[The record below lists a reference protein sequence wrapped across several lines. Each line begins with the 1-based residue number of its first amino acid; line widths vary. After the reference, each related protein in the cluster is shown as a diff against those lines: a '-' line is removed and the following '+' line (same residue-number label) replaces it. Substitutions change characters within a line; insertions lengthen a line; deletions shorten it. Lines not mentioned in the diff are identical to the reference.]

1 MIIKSIRQCIAKNI
15 LQKEYGLFKL
25 TKYLKGYWGVSI
37 IGAIFKLSE
46 AIFELIVPVI
56 MADIIDTGIAN
67 SDVKYI
73 LTQGGILIALGISGL
88 VLALTCQYLASRS
101 AQGFGTRLRRELYSH
116 INGLSFNELD
126 KFGSSSLVTR
136 LTSDIYQAEKAVAM
150 TIRLASRVPFLIIGS
165 AVMAVIL
172 NWKLSIIFLIIAPV
186 IGITLYFIMKK
197 SVPYY
202 KRNQEKLD
210 SLNSI
215 ARESLGGSRV
225 IRAYAGECDEIERF
239 EKETLALEKNAIKV
253 GKIAN
258 LLNPFTTVILN
269 IGIIAIIYFGAF
281 QVNVGDMSQ
290 GEVIAFVNYINQ
302 IMLAIIVFSQLIA
315 IYTRAGASADRI
327 NEVLDTVS
335 TVKDPE
341 DTNLDKEIIN
351 VSNAEN
357 PSKIGTTAELLAKNS
372 EIAISANNAVNAISA
387 DNIDDI
393 NAEKLPKI
401 DTKYLVEF
409 DDVTFSY
416 GGDPALSGV
425 SFKLKRGELLG
436 IIGGTGSG
444 KSTLINLIPRFY
456 DVGKGEIFYCG
467 KNIKDFS
474 VKDLRSRI
482 GLAPQK
488 ARLFRGTI
496 ADNIRWGKRDA
507 TDQEVKSAAKLA
519 LADEFVER
527 MPSGYDSTVSS
538 NARNLS
544 GGQVQRLTIARALIR
559 KPELLILDDSSSAL
573 DYVTDLKLRRNI
585 RKLKLTAI
593 IVSQRVSS
601 IMDADNILVLSEGR
615 VIGSGKHSELLATCP
630 EYADMYRSQN
640 GGEEVACE

>member
-1 MIIKSIRQCIAKNI
+1 M
-15 LQKEYGLFKL
+15 FKL

-46 AIFELIVPVI
+46 AIFELIVPII

-67 SDVKYI
+67 GDIKYI
-73 LTQGGILIALGISGL
+73 LTQGGILLALGVSGL

-101 AQGFGTRLRRELYSH
+101 AQGFGTRLRRELYAH

-186 IGITLYFIMKK
+186 IGVTLYFIMKK

-225 IRAYAGECDEIERF
+225 IRAYAGEDDEIERF

-315 IYTRAGASADRI
+315 IYTRAGASAERI
-327 NEVLDTVS
+327 NEVLNTVS
-335 TVKDPE
+335 SVSDPE
-341 DTNLDKEIIN
+341 PTNSNDN
-351 VSNAEN
+351 VEGDNFKEN
-357 PSKIGTTAELLAKNS
+357 PLKIGTSTESQVNIPDSTFTADITESML
-372 EIAISANNAVNAISA
+372 SA
-387 DNIDDI
+387 DNVQNLKVANDIDEI
-393 NAEKLPKI
+393 NTNEPLKI
-401 DTKYLVEF
+401 GTNCLVEF
-409 DDVTFSY
+409 KNVTFSY
-416 GGDPALSGV
+416 GGDPALSNV
-425 SFKLKRGELLG
+425 SFKLKQGELLG

-444 KSTLINLIPRFY
+444 KTTLINLIPRFY
-456 DVGKGEIFYCG
+456 DVGEGEIYYYG
-467 KNIKDFS
+467 NNIKDYKT
-474 VKDLRSRI
+474 KDLRSRI

-507 TDQEVKSAAKLA
+507 TDEEVKEASMLA

-585 RKLKLTAI
+585 RRLKLTAI

-601 IMDADNILVLSEGR
+601 IMDADNILVLSEGK
-615 VIGSGKHSELLATCP
+615 VIGSGKHNELLVNCP

-640 GGEEVACE
+640 GGEEVAYE

>member
-1 MIIKSIRQCIAKNI
+1 MLFSY
-15 LQKEYGLFKL
+15 KEKRLFKL

-67 SDVKYI
+67 GDVKYI
-73 LTQGGILIALGISGL
+73 LTQGGILIALGVSGL

-126 KFGSSSLVTR
+126 RFGSSSLVTR

-215 ARESLGGSRV
+215 ARENLGGCRV
-225 IRAYAGECDEIERF
+225 IRAYAGEDDEIERF

-315 IYTRAGASADRI
+315 IYTRAGASAERI
-327 NEVLDTVS
+327 NEVLNTISMVS
-335 TVKDPE
+335 DPE
-341 DTNLDKEIIN
+341 STNHDEEIIN
-351 VSNAEN
+351 DDNAEN
-357 PSKIGTTAELLAKNS
+357 PLKIDTTVDLSANNS
-372 EIAISANNAVNAISA
+372 EIAISANNGVNAIAS

-393 NAEKLPKI
+393 KAEKPPKI
-401 DTKYLVEF
+401 DTKDLVEF
-409 DDVTFSY
+409 DNVTFSY

-444 KSTLINLIPRFY
+444 KTTLINLIPRFY
-456 DVGKGEIFYCG
+456 DVGNGEIFYCG
-467 KNIKDFS
+467 KNIKDYR
-474 VKDLRSRI
+474 VKELRSRI

-496 ADNIRWGKRDA
+496 ADNIRWGKREA
-507 TDQEVKSAAKLA
+507 TDEEVKSAATLA

-601 IMDADNILVLSEGR
+601 IMDADNILVLSEGK
-615 VIGSGKHSELLATCP
+615 VIGSGKHGELLVTCP

>member
-1 MIIKSIRQCIAKNI
+1 M
-15 LQKEYGLFKL
+15 FKL

-37 IGAIFKLSE
+37 IGAVFKLSE

-73 LTQGGILIALGISGL
+73 LTQGGILIALGVSGL

-126 KFGSSSLVTR
+126 RFGSSSLVTR
-136 LTSDIYQAEKAVAM
+136 LTSDIYQTEKAVAM

-186 IGITLYFIMKK
+186 IGVTLYFIMKK

-202 KRNQEKLD
+202 KRNQGKLD

-225 IRAYAGECDEIERF
+225 IRAYAGEDDEIERF
-239 EKETLALEKNAIKV
+239 ENETLALEKNAIKV

-281 QVNVGDMSQ
+281 QVNIGDMSQ

-315 IYTRAGASADRI
+315 IYTRAGASAERI
-327 NEVLDTVS
+327 NEVLNTVS
-335 TVKDPE
+335 SVSDPESASVNDVVKDE
-341 DTNLDKEIIN
+341 DFK
-351 VSNAEN
+351 EN
-357 PSKIGTTAELLAKNS
+357 PLKIGTSARIQSNIPDDTLSVDNS
-372 EIAISANNAVNAISA
+372 ESRLPA
-387 DNIDDI
+387 DNVHNLISVGNI
-393 NAEKLPKI
+393 GETKANKPLKI
-401 DTKYLVEF
+401 DTNCLVEF
-409 DDVTFSY
+409 NNVTFSY
-416 GGDPALSGV
+416 GGDPALSNV
-425 SFKLKRGELLG
+425 SFKLKQGELLG

-444 KSTLINLIPRFY
+444 KTTLINLIPRFY
-456 DVGKGEIFYCG
+456 DVSEGEIYYHG
-467 KNIKDFS
+467 KNIKDYRA
-474 VKDLRSRI
+474 KDLRLRI

-496 ADNIRWGKRDA
+496 ADNIRWGKRDT
-507 TDQEVKSAAKLA
+507 TDEEVKEAARLA

-601 IMDADNILVLSEGR
+601 IMDADNILVLAEGN
-615 VIGSGKHSELLATCP
+615 VIGSGKHNELLATCP

-640 GGEEVACE
+640 GGEEVAYE

>member
-1 MIIKSIRQCIAKNI
+1 M
-15 LQKEYGLFKL
+15 
-25 TKYLKGYWGVSI
+25 SI

-56 MADIIDTGIAN
+56 MADIIDTGIATG
-67 SDVKYI
+67 DVKYI
-73 LTQGGILIALGISGL
+73 LTQGGILIALGVSGL

-126 KFGSSSLVTR
+126 RFGSSSLVTR

-172 NWKLSIIFLIIAPV
+172 NWKLSIIFLIIAPI

-225 IRAYAGECDEIERF
+225 IRAYAGEDDEIERF

-327 NEVLDTVS
+327 NEVLGTVS

-341 DTNLDKEIIN
+341 DINLNEEIIN
-351 VSNAEN
+351 DGNAEN
-357 PSKIGTTAELLAKNS
+357 PLKIGSNAELLANKS
-372 EIAISANNAVNAISA
+372 EIAISANNGVNAISL
-387 DNIDDI
+387 DNIDGTI
-393 NAEKLPKI
+393 AKNASNI
-401 DTKYLVEF
+401 DTNYLVEF

-467 KNIKDFS
+467 KNIKNYS
-474 VKDLRSRI
+474 VKDLRTRI

-507 TDQEVKSAAKLA
+507 TDQEVKSAATLA

-585 RKLKLTAI
+585 RKLNLTAI

-615 VIGSGKHSELLATCP
+615 VIGNGKHGELLTTCP

>member
-1 MIIKSIRQCIAKNI
+1 M
-15 LQKEYGLFKL
+15 FKL

-46 AIFELIVPVI
+46 AIFELIVPII

-67 SDVKYI
+67 GDIKYI
-73 LTQGGILIALGISGL
+73 LTQGGILLALGVSGL

-101 AQGFGTRLRRELYSH
+101 AQGFGTRLRRELYAH

-186 IGITLYFIMKK
+186 IGVTLYFIMKK

-225 IRAYAGECDEIERF
+225 IRAYAGEDDEIESF

-315 IYTRAGASADRI
+315 IYTRAGASAERI
-327 NEVLDTVS
+327 NEVLNTVS
-335 TVKDPE
+335 SVSDPE
-341 DTNLDKEIIN
+341 PTNSNDN
-351 VSNAEN
+351 VEGDNFKEN
-357 PSKIGTTAELLAKNS
+357 PLKIGTSTESQVNISNS
-372 EIAISANNAVNAISA
+372 TFSA
-387 DNIDDI
+387 DNSENKLSADNVQNLKVANDIDEI
-393 NAEKLPKI
+393 NTNKPLKI
-401 DTKYLVEF
+401 DTNCLVEF
-409 DDVTFSY
+409 NNVTFSY
-416 GGDPALSGV
+416 GGDPALSNV
-425 SFKLKRGELLG
+425 SFKLKQGELLG

-444 KSTLINLIPRFY
+444 KTTLINLIPRFY
-456 DVGKGEIFYCG
+456 DVGEGEIYYHG
-467 KNIKDFS
+467 NNIKDYKA
-474 VKDLRSRI
+474 KDLRLRI

-496 ADNIRWGKRDA
+496 ADNIRWGKRDT
-507 TDQEVKSAAKLA
+507 TDEEVKEASRLA

-585 RKLKLTAI
+585 RRLKLTAI

-601 IMDADNILVLSEGR
+601 IMDADNILVLSEGK
-615 VIGSGKHSELLATCP
+615 VIGSGKHNELLVNCP

-640 GGEEVACE
+640 GGEEVTYE

>member
-1 MIIKSIRQCIAKNI
+1 M
-15 LQKEYGLFKL
+15 
-25 TKYLKGYWGVSI
+25 SI

-56 MADIIDTGIAN
+56 MADIIDTGIATG
-67 SDVKYI
+67 DVKYI
-73 LTQGGILIALGISGL
+73 LTQGGILIALGVSGL

-126 KFGSSSLVTR
+126 RFGSSSLVTR

-172 NWKLSIIFLIIAPV
+172 NWKLSIIFLIIAPI

-225 IRAYAGECDEIERF
+225 IRAYAGEDDEIERF

-327 NEVLDTVS
+327 NEVLGTVS

-341 DTNLDKEIIN
+341 DINLNEEIIN
-351 VSNAEN
+351 DGNAEN
-357 PSKIGTTAELLAKNS
+357 SSKIGTTAELLANKS
-372 EIAISANNAVNAISA
+372 EIAISANNGVNAISL
-387 DNIDDI
+387 DNIDGTI
-393 NAEKLPKI
+393 AKNASNI
-401 DTKYLVEF
+401 DTNYLVEF

-467 KNIKDFS
+467 KNIKNYS

-507 TDQEVKSAAKLA
+507 TDQEIKSAATLA

-615 VIGSGKHSELLATCP
+615 VIGNGKHSELLTTCP

>member
-1 MIIKSIRQCIAKNI
+1 M
-15 LQKEYGLFKL
+15 FKL

-56 MADIIDTGIAN
+56 MADIIDTGIATG
-67 SDVKYI
+67 DVKYI
-73 LTQGGILIALGISGL
+73 LTQGGILIALGVSGL

-126 KFGSSSLVTR
+126 RFGSSSLVTR

-172 NWKLSIIFLIIAPV
+172 NWKLSIIFLIIAPI

-225 IRAYAGECDEIERF
+225 IRAYAGEDDEIERF

-327 NEVLDTVS
+327 NEVLGTVS

-341 DTNLDKEIIN
+341 DINLNEEIIN
-351 VSNAEN
+351 DGNAEN
-357 PSKIGTTAELLAKNS
+357 SSKIGTNAELLANKS
-372 EIAISANNAVNAISA
+372 EIGISANNGVNAISL
-387 DNIDDI
+387 DNIDGTI
-393 NAEKLPKI
+393 AENASNI
-401 DTKYLVEF
+401 DTNYLVEF

-467 KNIKDFS
+467 KNIKNYS

-507 TDQEVKSAAKLA
+507 TDQEVKSAATLA

-615 VIGSGKHSELLATCP
+615 VIGNGKHSELLTTCP

>member
-1 MIIKSIRQCIAKNI
+1 M
-15 LQKEYGLFKL
+15 FKL
-25 TKYLKGYWGVSI
+25 TKYLKGYWSVSI

-56 MADIIDTGIAN
+56 MADIIDTGIATG
-67 SDVKYI
+67 DVKYI
-73 LTQGGILIALGISGL
+73 LTQGGILIALGVSGL

-126 KFGSSSLVTR
+126 RFGSSSLVTR

-172 NWKLSIIFLIIAPV
+172 NWKLSIIFLIIAPI

-225 IRAYAGECDEIERF
+225 IRAYAGEDDEIERF

-327 NEVLDTVS
+327 NEVLGTVS

-341 DTNLDKEIIN
+341 DINLNEEIIN
-351 VSNAEN
+351 DGNAEN
-357 PSKIGTTAELLAKNS
+357 SSKIGTNAELLANKS
-372 EIAISANNAVNAISA
+372 EIAISANNGVNTISL
-387 DNIDDI
+387 DNIDGTI
-393 NAEKLPKI
+393 AENASNI
-401 DTKYLVEF
+401 DTNYLVEF

-467 KNIKDFS
+467 KNIKNYS
-474 VKDLRSRI
+474 VKELRSRI

-507 TDQEVKSAAKLA
+507 TDQEVKSAATLA

-527 MPSGYDSTVSS
+527 MPSGYESTVSS

-585 RKLKLTAI
+585 RKLQLTAI

-601 IMDADNILVLSEGR
+601 IMDADNILVLSEGK
-615 VIGSGKHSELLATCP
+615 VIGNGKHSELLTTCP

-640 GGEEVACE
+640 GGEEVM

>member
-1 MIIKSIRQCIAKNI
+1 M
-15 LQKEYGLFKL
+15 FKL

-67 SDVKYI
+67 GDVKYI
-73 LTQGGILIALGISGL
+73 LTQGGILIALGVSGL

-126 KFGSSSLVTR
+126 RFGSSSLVTR

-186 IGITLYFIMKK
+186 IGVTLYFIMKK

-215 ARESLGGSRV
+215 SRENLGGSRV
-225 IRAYAGECDEIERF
+225 IRAYAGEDDEIERF

-315 IYTRAGASADRI
+315 IYTRAGASAERI
-327 NEVLDTVS
+327 NEVLNTVS
-335 TVKDPE
+335 TVSDPE
-341 DTNLDKEIIN
+341 PTNHDEEIIN
-351 VSNAEN
+351 DGNAEN
-357 PSKIGTTAELLAKNS
+357 PLNIGTSAELSAINS
-372 EIAISANNAVNAISA
+372 ENAISANNVENIISP
-387 DNIDDI
+387 DKVIENS
-393 NAEKLPKI
+393 AEKPPKI
-401 DTKYLVEF
+401 DSKDLVEF
-409 DDVTFSY
+409 DNVTFSY

-425 SFKLKRGELLG
+425 SFKLRRSELLG

-444 KSTLINLIPRFY
+444 KTTLINLIPRFY
-456 DVGKGEIFYCG
+456 DVGNGEIFYCG
-467 KNIKDFS
+467 KNIKDYR
-474 VKDLRSRI
+474 VKELRSRI

-507 TDQEVKSAAKLA
+507 TDEEVKGAATLA

-601 IMDADNILVLSEGR
+601 IMDADNILVLSEGK
-615 VIGSGKHSELLATCP
+615 VIGSGKHSELLVTCP

-640 GGEEVACE
+640 GGEEVAYE

>member
-1 MIIKSIRQCIAKNI
+1 M
-15 LQKEYGLFKL
+15 FKL

-73 LTQGGILIALGISGL
+73 LTQGGILIALGVSGL

-126 KFGSSSLVTR
+126 RFGSSSLVTR

-315 IYTRAGASADRI
+315 IYTRAGASAERI

-341 DTNLDKEIIN
+341 PKNLDKEIIN
-351 VSNAEN
+351 VGNAEN
-357 PSKIGTTAELLAKNS
+357 SSNIVTNAELLANNN
-372 EIAISANNAVNAISA
+372 EIGISANNDVNAILS
-387 DNIDDI
+387 DKIDETI
-393 NAEKLPKI
+393 EENASKI
-401 DTKYLVEF
+401 DTNYLVEF

-444 KSTLINLIPRFY
+444 KTTLINLIPRFY
-456 DVGKGEIFYCG
+456 DVGNGEIFYCG

-507 TDQEVKSAAKLA
+507 TDQEVKSAATLA

-585 RKLKLTAI
+585 RKLNLTAI

-615 VIGSGKHSELLATCP
+615 VIGSGKHGELLATCP

>member
-1 MIIKSIRQCIAKNI
+1 M
-15 LQKEYGLFKL
+15 FKL

-56 MADIIDTGIAN
+56 MADIIDTGIATG
-67 SDVKYI
+67 DVKYI
-73 LTQGGILIALGISGL
+73 LTQGGILIALGVSGL

-126 KFGSSSLVTR
+126 RFGSSSLVTR

-172 NWKLSIIFLIIAPV
+172 NWKLSIIFLIIAPI

-225 IRAYAGECDEIERF
+225 IRAYAGEDDEIERF

-327 NEVLDTVS
+327 NEVLGTVS

-341 DTNLDKEIIN
+341 DINLNEEIIN
-351 VSNAEN
+351 DGNAEN
-357 PSKIGTTAELLAKNS
+357 SSKIGTTAELLANKS
-372 EIAISANNAVNAISA
+372 EIAISANNGVNAISL
-387 DNIDDI
+387 DNIDGTI
-393 NAEKLPKI
+393 AKNASNI
-401 DTKYLVEF
+401 DTNYLVEF

-467 KNIKDFS
+467 KNIKNYS
-474 VKDLRSRI
+474 VKELRSRI

-507 TDQEVKSAAKLA
+507 TDQEVKSAATLA

-585 RKLKLTAI
+585 RKLNLTAI

-615 VIGSGKHSELLATCP
+615 VIGNGKHSELLTTCP

-640 GGEEVACE
+640 GGEEVAYE

>member
-1 MIIKSIRQCIAKNI
+1 M
-15 LQKEYGLFKL
+15 FKL
-25 TKYLKGYWGVSI
+25 AKYLKGYWGVSI

-67 SDVKYI
+67 GDVKYI
-73 LTQGGILIALGISGL
+73 LTQGGILIALGVSGL

-126 KFGSSSLVTR
+126 RFGSSSLVTR
-136 LTSDIYQAEKAVAM
+136 LTSDIYQTEKAVAM

-186 IGITLYFIMKK
+186 IGVTLYFIMKK

-215 ARESLGGSRV
+215 ARENLGGSRV
-225 IRAYAGECDEIERF
+225 IRAYAGKDDEIDRF
-239 EKETLALEKNAIKV
+239 EQETLALEKNAIKV

-281 QVNVGDMSQ
+281 QVNIGDMSQ

-315 IYTRAGASADRI
+315 IYTRAGASAERI
-327 NEVLDTVS
+327 NEVLNTVS
-335 TVKDPE
+335 SVIDPE
-341 DTNLDKEIIN
+341 TTNNSDDAEH
-351 VSNAEN
+351 SNLKEN
-357 PSKIGTTAELLAKNS
+357 PSKIGTSAEILADNSARILL
-372 EIAISANNAVNAISA
+372 ENNAETHSTLNKKQETNVENP
-387 DNIDDI
+387 
-393 NAEKLPKI
+393 LKI
-401 DTKYLVEF
+401 AANCLIEF
-409 DDVTFSY
+409 NDVTFSY
-416 GGDPALSGV
+416 GGDPALSDV
-425 SFKLKRGELLG
+425 SFKLNQGELLG

-444 KSTLINLIPRFY
+444 KTTLINLIPRFY
-456 DVGKGEIFYCG
+456 DVAEGEIFYCG
-467 KNIKDFS
+467 KSIKDYRI
-474 VKDLRSRI
+474 KDLRSRI

-496 ADNIRWGKRDA
+496 ADNIRWGNRDA
-507 TDQEVKSAAKLA
+507 TDEEVKEASSLA

-527 MPSGYDSTVSS
+527 MPNGYDSTVSS

-585 RKLKLTAI
+585 RRLKLTAI

-601 IMDADNILVLSEGR
+601 IMDADNILVLSEGK
-615 VIGSGKHSELLATCP
+615 VIGSGKHADLLLSCP
-630 EYADMYRSQN
+630 EYADMYCSQN
-640 GGEEVACE
+640 GGEEVTYE

>member
-1 MIIKSIRQCIAKNI
+1 M
-15 LQKEYGLFKL
+15 
-25 TKYLKGYWGVSI
+25 SI

-56 MADIIDTGIAN
+56 MADIIDTGIATG
-67 SDVKYI
+67 DVKYI
-73 LTQGGILIALGISGL
+73 LTQGGILIALGVSGL

-126 KFGSSSLVTR
+126 RFGSSSLVTR

-172 NWKLSIIFLIIAPV
+172 NWKLSIIFLIIAPI

-225 IRAYAGECDEIERF
+225 IRAYAGEDDEIERF

-327 NEVLDTVS
+327 NEVLGTVS

-341 DTNLDKEIIN
+341 DINLNEEIIN
-351 VSNAEN
+351 DGNAEN
-357 PSKIGTTAELLAKNS
+357 SSKIGSNAELLANKS
-372 EIAISANNAVNAISA
+372 EIGISANNGVNAISL
-387 DNIDDI
+387 DNIDGTI
-393 NAEKLPKI
+393 AENASNI
-401 DTKYLVEF
+401 DTNYLVEF

-467 KNIKDFS
+467 KNIKNYS
-474 VKDLRSRI
+474 VKELRTRI

-507 TDQEVKSAAKLA
+507 TDQEVKSAATLA

-527 MPSGYDSTVSS
+527 MPGGYESTVSS

-615 VIGSGKHSELLATCP
+615 VIGNGKHSELLTTCP

>member
-1 MIIKSIRQCIAKNI
+1 M
-15 LQKEYGLFKL
+15 FKL

-56 MADIIDTGIAN
+56 MADIIDTGIATG
-67 SDVKYI
+67 DVKYI
-73 LTQGGILIALGISGL
+73 LTQGGILIALGVSGL

-126 KFGSSSLVTR
+126 RFGSSSLVTR

-172 NWKLSIIFLIIAPV
+172 NWKLSIIFLIIAPI

-225 IRAYAGECDEIERF
+225 IRAYAGEDDEIERF

-327 NEVLDTVS
+327 NEVLGTVS

-341 DTNLDKEIIN
+341 DINLNEEIIN
-351 VSNAEN
+351 DGNAEN
-357 PSKIGTTAELLAKNS
+357 SSKIGTTAELLANKS
-372 EIAISANNAVNAISA
+372 EIAISANNGVNAISL
-387 DNIDDI
+387 DNIDGTI
-393 NAEKLPKI
+393 AENASNI
-401 DTKYLVEF
+401 DTNYLVEF

-456 DVGKGEIFYCG
+456 DIGKGEIFYCG
-467 KNIKDFS
+467 KNIKNYS
-474 VKDLRSRI
+474 VKDLRTRI

-507 TDQEVKSAAKLA
+507 TDQEVKSAATLA

-585 RKLKLTAI
+585 RKLNLTAI

-615 VIGSGKHSELLATCP
+615 VIGNGKHSELLTTCP

>member
-1 MIIKSIRQCIAKNI
+1 M
-15 LQKEYGLFKL
+15 FKL

-67 SDVKYI
+67 GDIKYI
-73 LTQGGILIALGISGL
+73 LTQGGILIALGVSGL

-126 KFGSSSLVTR
+126 RFGSSSLVTR

-210 SLNSI
+210 ALNSI

-225 IRAYAGECDEIERF
+225 IRAYAGEDDEIERF

-315 IYTRAGASADRI
+315 IYTRAGASAERI

-335 TVKDPE
+335 SVCDPKE
-341 DTNLDKEIIN
+341 SVATNNNANNI
-351 VSNAEN
+351 AEN
-357 PSKIGTTAELLAKNS
+357 SSKIGTSSAILANNT
-372 EIAISANNAVNAISA
+372 ENTISANNTESRTADIVENKLSA
-387 DNIDDI
+387 DTDEI
-393 NAEKLPKI
+393 KGKKPLKI
-401 DTKYLVEF
+401 DTNYLVEF

-425 SFKLKRGELLG
+425 SFKLKSGELLG

-444 KSTLINLIPRFY
+444 KTTLINLIPRFY
-456 DVGKGEIFYCG
+456 DVSDGEIFYCG
-467 KNIKDFS
+467 KNIKDYS

-507 TDQEVKSAAKLA
+507 SDEEVKSAAKLA

-527 MPSGYDSTVSS
+527 MPNGYDSTVSS

-559 KPELLILDDSSSAL
+559 KPELMILDDSSSAL

-601 IMDADNILVLSEGR
+601 IMDADNILVLSEGK
-615 VIGSGKHSELLATCP
+615 VIGSGKHSELLVTCP

-640 GGEEVACE
+640 GGEEVAYE

>member
-1 MIIKSIRQCIAKNI
+1 M
-15 LQKEYGLFKL
+15 FKL

-67 SDVKYI
+67 GDVKYI
-73 LTQGGILIALGISGL
+73 LTQGGILIALGVSGL

-126 KFGSSSLVTR
+126 RFGSSSLVTR
-136 LTSDIYQAEKAVAM
+136 LTSDIYQTEKAVAM

-186 IGITLYFIMKK
+186 IGVTLYFIMKK

-202 KRNQEKLD
+202 KRNQERLD

-215 ARESLGGSRV
+215 ARENLGGSRV
-225 IRAYAGECDEIERF
+225 IRAYAGEDDEIERF

-281 QVNVGDMSQ
+281 QVNIGDMSQ

-315 IYTRAGASADRI
+315 IYTRAGASAERI
-327 NEVLDTVS
+327 NEVLNTVS
-335 TVKDPE
+335 SVIDSETANNSDIVKD
-341 DTNLDKEIIN
+341 DSLK
-351 VSNAEN
+351 EN
-357 PSKIGTTAELLAKNS
+357 PSKIGTNS
-372 EIAISANNAVNAISA
+372 LIEFNN
-387 DNIDDI
+387 
-393 NAEKLPKI
+393 
-401 DTKYLVEF
+401 
-409 DDVTFSY
+409 VTFSY
-416 GGDPALSGV
+416 GGDPALSNV
-425 SFKLKRGELLG
+425 SFKLKQGELLG

-444 KSTLINLIPRFY
+444 KTTLINLIPRFY
-456 DVGKGEIFYCG
+456 DVAEGEIFYCD
-467 KNIKDFS
+467 KNIKDYS
-474 VKDLRSRI
+474 IKDLRSRI

-496 ADNIRWGKRDA
+496 ADNIKWGKRDA
-507 TDQEVKSAAKLA
+507 TDEEVKEASTLA
-519 LADEFVER
+519 LANEFVER
-527 MPSGYDSTVSS
+527 MPNGYDSTVSS

-601 IMDADNILVLSEGR
+601 IMDADNILVLSEGKI
-615 VIGSGKHSELLATCP
+615 IGCGKHGELLHSCP

-640 GGEEVACE
+640 GGEEVTYE

>member
-1 MIIKSIRQCIAKNI
+1 MLFSK
-15 LQKEYGLFKL
+15 KEKGLFKL

-67 SDVKYI
+67 GDVKYI
-73 LTQGGILIALGISGL
+73 LTQGGILIALGVSGL
-88 VLALTCQYLASRS
+88 VLALTCQYLASHS

-126 KFGSSSLVTR
+126 RFGSSSLVTR

-215 ARESLGGSRV
+215 ARENLGGSRV
-225 IRAYAGECDEIERF
+225 IRAYAGEDDEIERF

-315 IYTRAGASADRI
+315 IYTRAGASAERI
-327 NEVLDTVS
+327 NEVLNTVS
-335 TVKDPE
+335 TVSDPE
-341 DTNLDKEIIN
+341 PTNHDEEIIN
-351 VSNAEN
+351 DGNAEN
-357 PSKIGTTAELLAKNS
+357 PLKIGTTVDLSANNS
-372 EIAISANNAVNAISA
+372 EIAISANNGVNAIAS

-393 NAEKLPKI
+393 KAEKPPKI
-401 DTKYLVEF
+401 DTNELIEF
-409 DDVTFSY
+409 DNVTFSY

-425 SFKLKRGELLG
+425 SFKLRRGEFLG

-444 KSTLINLIPRFY
+444 KTTLINLIPRFY
-456 DVGKGEIFYCG
+456 DVGNGEIFYCG
-467 KNIKDFS
+467 KNIKDYR
-474 VKDLRSRI
+474 VKELRSRI

-496 ADNIRWGKRDA
+496 ADNIRWGKREA
-507 TDQEVKSAAKLA
+507 TDEEVKSAATLA

-601 IMDADNILVLSEGR
+601 IMDADNILVLSEGK
-615 VIGSGKHSELLATCP
+615 VIGSGKHGELLVTCP

>member
-1 MIIKSIRQCIAKNI
+1 M
-15 LQKEYGLFKL
+15 
-25 TKYLKGYWGVSI
+25 SI

-46 AIFELIVPVI
+46 AIFELIVPII

-67 SDVKYI
+67 GDIKYI
-73 LTQGGILIALGISGL
+73 LTQGGILLALGISGL

-101 AQGFGTRLRRELYSH
+101 AQGFGTRLRRELYAH

-186 IGITLYFIMKK
+186 IGVTLYFIMKK

-225 IRAYAGECDEIERF
+225 IRAYAGEDDEIERF

-315 IYTRAGASADRI
+315 IYTRAGASAERI
-327 NEVLDTVS
+327 NEVLNTVS
-335 TVKDPE
+335 SVSDPE
-341 DTNLDKEIIN
+341 PANSSEN
-351 VSNAEN
+351 VEGDNFKEN
-357 PSKIGTTAELLAKNS
+357 PLKIGTSTESQVNIPDSTFTADIS
-372 EIAISANNAVNAISA
+372 ESILSA
-387 DNIDDI
+387 DNVQNLKVANDIDEI
-393 NAEKLPKI
+393 NTNEPLKI
-401 DTKYLVEF
+401 GTNCLVEF
-409 DDVTFSY
+409 KNVTFSY
-416 GGDPALSGV
+416 GGDPALSNV
-425 SFKLKRGELLG
+425 SFKLKQGELLG

-444 KSTLINLIPRFY
+444 KTTLINLIPRFY
-456 DVGKGEIFYCG
+456 DVGEGEIYYYG
-467 KNIKDFS
+467 NNIKDYKT
-474 VKDLRSRI
+474 KDLRSRI

-507 TDQEVKSAAKLA
+507 TDEEVKEASMLA

-585 RKLKLTAI
+585 RRLKLTAI

-601 IMDADNILVLSEGR
+601 IMDADNILVLSEGK
-615 VIGSGKHSELLATCP
+615 VIGSGKHNELLVNCP

-640 GGEEVACE
+640 GGEEVAYE

>member
-1 MIIKSIRQCIAKNI
+1 M
-15 LQKEYGLFKL
+15 
-25 TKYLKGYWGVSI
+25 SI
-37 IGAIFKLSE
+37 IGAVFKLSE
-46 AIFELIVPVI
+46 AIFELIVPII

-67 SDVKYI
+67 GDIKYI
-73 LTQGGILIALGISGL
+73 LTQGGILLALGVSGL

-101 AQGFGTRLRRELYSH
+101 AQGFGTCLRRELYSH

-210 SLNSI
+210 ALNSI

-225 IRAYAGECDEIERF
+225 IRAYAGEDDEIERF

-315 IYTRAGASADRI
+315 IYTRAGASAERI
-327 NEVLDTVS
+327 NEVLNTVS
-335 TVKDPE
+335 SVSDPE
-341 DTNLDKEIIN
+341 PANATDN
-351 VSNAEN
+351 VEGDNFKEN
-357 PSKIGTTAELLAKNS
+357 PLKIGTSTESQVNISNS
-372 EIAISANNAVNAISA
+372 TFSA
-387 DNIDDI
+387 DNSENKLSVDNVQNLKVANDIDEI
-393 NAEKLPKI
+393 NTNKPLKI
-401 DTKYLVEF
+401 DTNCLVEF
-409 DDVTFSY
+409 NNVTFSY
-416 GGDPALSGV
+416 GGDPALSNV
-425 SFKLKRGELLG
+425 SFKLKQGELLG

-444 KSTLINLIPRFY
+444 KTTLINLIPRFY
-456 DVGKGEIFYCG
+456 DVADGEIYYHG
-467 KNIKDFS
+467 NNIKDYKA
-474 VKDLRSRI
+474 KDLRSRI

-507 TDQEVKSAAKLA
+507 TDEEVKEASRLA

-585 RKLKLTAI
+585 RRLKLTAI

-601 IMDADNILVLSEGR
+601 IMDADNILVLSEGK
-615 VIGSGKHSELLATCP
+615 VIGSGKHNELLVNCP

-640 GGEEVACE
+640 GGEEVAYE

>member
-1 MIIKSIRQCIAKNI
+1 M
-15 LQKEYGLFKL
+15 FKL

-73 LTQGGILIALGISGL
+73 LTQGGILIALGVSGL

-372 EIAISANNAVNAISA
+372 EIAISANNSVNAISA

-393 NAEKLPKI
+393 NAEKQSKI

-507 TDQEVKSAAKLA
+507 TDQEVKSAATLA

>member
-1 MIIKSIRQCIAKNI
+1 M
-15 LQKEYGLFKL
+15 
-25 TKYLKGYWGVSI
+25 SI

-56 MADIIDTGIAN
+56 MADIIDTGIATG
-67 SDVKYI
+67 DVKYI
-73 LTQGGILIALGISGL
+73 LTQGGILIALGVSGL

-126 KFGSSSLVTR
+126 RFGSSSLVTR

-165 AVMAVIL
+165 AMMAVIL
-172 NWKLSIIFLIIAPV
+172 NWKLSIIFLIIAPI

-225 IRAYAGECDEIERF
+225 IRAYAGEDDEIERF

-327 NEVLDTVS
+327 NEVLGTVS

-341 DTNLDKEIIN
+341 DINLNEEIIN
-351 VSNAEN
+351 DGNAEN
-357 PSKIGTTAELLAKNS
+357 SSKIGTNAELLANKS
-372 EIAISANNAVNAISA
+372 EIGISANNGVNAISL
-387 DNIDDI
+387 DNIDGTI
-393 NAEKLPKI
+393 AENASNI
-401 DTKYLVEF
+401 DTNYLVEF

-467 KNIKDFS
+467 KNIKNYS

-507 TDQEVKSAAKLA
+507 TDQEIKSAATLA

-615 VIGSGKHSELLATCP
+615 VIGNGKHSELITTCP

>member
-1 MIIKSIRQCIAKNI
+1 MLYSK
-15 LQKEYGLFKL
+15 KEKGLFKL

-67 SDVKYI
+67 GDVKYI
-73 LTQGGILIALGISGL
+73 LTQGGILIALGVSGL

-126 KFGSSSLVTR
+126 RFGSSSLVTR

-215 ARESLGGSRV
+215 ARENLGGSRV
-225 IRAYAGECDEIERF
+225 IRAYAGEDDEIERF

-315 IYTRAGASADRI
+315 IYTRAGASAERI
-327 NEVLDTVS
+327 NEVLNTISTVS
-335 TVKDPE
+335 DPE
-341 DTNLDKEIIN
+341 PTNHDEEIIN
-351 VSNAEN
+351 DGNAEN
-357 PSKIGTTAELLAKNS
+357 PLKIGTTVDLSANNS
-372 EIAISANNAVNAISA
+372 EIAISANNAVNAIAS

-393 NAEKLPKI
+393 KAEKPPKI
-401 DTKYLVEF
+401 DTNELIEF
-409 DDVTFSY
+409 DNVTFSY
-416 GGDPALSGV
+416 GGDPALSSV
-425 SFKLKRGELLG
+425 SFKLRRSELLG

-444 KSTLINLIPRFY
+444 KTTLINLIPRFY
-456 DVGKGEIFYCG
+456 DVGNGEIFYCG
-467 KNIKDFS
+467 KNIKDYR
-474 VKDLRSRI
+474 VKELRSRI

-507 TDQEVKSAAKLA
+507 TDEEVKSAATLA

-601 IMDADNILVLSEGR
+601 IMDADNILVLSEGK
-615 VIGSGKHSELLATCP
+615 VIGSGKHGELLATCP

>member
-1 MIIKSIRQCIAKNI
+1 M
-15 LQKEYGLFKL
+15 
-25 TKYLKGYWGVSI
+25 SI

-46 AIFELIVPVI
+46 AIFELIVPII

-67 SDVKYI
+67 GDIKYI
-73 LTQGGILIALGISGL
+73 LTQGGILLALGVSGL

-101 AQGFGTRLRRELYSH
+101 AQGFGTRLRRELYAH

-186 IGITLYFIMKK
+186 IGVTLYFIMKK

-225 IRAYAGECDEIERF
+225 IRAYAGEDDEIERF

-315 IYTRAGASADRI
+315 IYTRAGASAERI
-327 NEVLDTVS
+327 NEVLNTVS
-335 TVKDPE
+335 SVSDPE
-341 DTNLDKEIIN
+341 PTNSNDN
-351 VSNAEN
+351 VEGDNFKEN
-357 PSKIGTTAELLAKNS
+357 PLKIGTSTESQVNIPDSTFTADIS
-372 EIAISANNAVNAISA
+372 ESILSA
-387 DNIDDI
+387 DNVQNLKVANDIDEI
-393 NAEKLPKI
+393 NTNEPLKI
-401 DTKYLVEF
+401 GTNCLVEF
-409 DDVTFSY
+409 KNVTFSY
-416 GGDPALSGV
+416 GGDPALSNV
-425 SFKLKRGELLG
+425 SFKLKQGELLG

-444 KSTLINLIPRFY
+444 KTTLINLIPRFY
-456 DVGKGEIFYCG
+456 DVGEGEIYYYG
-467 KNIKDFS
+467 NNIKDYKT
-474 VKDLRSRI
+474 KDLRSRI

-507 TDQEVKSAAKLA
+507 TDEEVKEASMLA

-585 RKLKLTAI
+585 RRLKLTAI

-601 IMDADNILVLSEGR
+601 IMDADNILVLSEGK
-615 VIGSGKHSELLATCP
+615 VIGSGKHNELLVNCP

-640 GGEEVACE
+640 GGEEVAYE

>member
-1 MIIKSIRQCIAKNI
+1 M
-15 LQKEYGLFKL
+15 FKL

-73 LTQGGILIALGISGL
+73 LTQGGILIALGVSGL

-126 KFGSSSLVTR
+126 RFGSSSLVTR

-315 IYTRAGASADRI
+315 IYTRAGASAERI

-341 DTNLDKEIIN
+341 PKNLDKEIIN
-351 VSNAEN
+351 VGNAEN
-357 PSKIGTTAELLAKNS
+357 SSNIVTNAELLANNN
-372 EIAISANNAVNAISA
+372 EIGISANNDVNAILS
-387 DNIDDI
+387 DKIDETI
-393 NAEKLPKI
+393 EENASKI
-401 DTKYLVEF
+401 DTNYLVEF

-444 KSTLINLIPRFY
+444 KTTLINLIPRFY

-507 TDQEVKSAAKLA
+507 TDQEVKSAATLA

-585 RKLKLTAI
+585 RKLNLTAI

-601 IMDADNILVLSEGR
+601 IMDADNILVLSEGK
-615 VIGSGKHSELLATCP
+615 VIGSGKHGELLATCP

>member
-1 MIIKSIRQCIAKNI
+1 M
-15 LQKEYGLFKL
+15 FKL

-67 SDVKYI
+67 GDVKYI

-126 KFGSSSLVTR
+126 RFGSSSLVTR

-172 NWKLSIIFLIIAPV
+172 NWKLSIIFLIIAPI

-225 IRAYAGECDEIERF
+225 IRAYAGEDDEIERF

-327 NEVLDTVS
+327 NEVLGTVS

-341 DTNLDKEIIN
+341 DINLNEEIIN
-351 VSNAEN
+351 DGNAEN
-357 PSKIGTTAELLAKNS
+357 SSKIGTNAELLANKS
-372 EIAISANNAVNAISA
+372 EIGISANNGVNAISL
-387 DNIDDI
+387 DNIDGTI
-393 NAEKLPKI
+393 AENASNI
-401 DTKYLVEF
+401 DTNYLVEF

-467 KNIKDFS
+467 KNIKNYS
-474 VKDLRSRI
+474 VKDLRTRI

-507 TDQEVKSAAKLA
+507 TDQEVKSAATLA

-585 RKLKLTAI
+585 RKLNLTAI

-615 VIGSGKHSELLATCP
+615 VIGNGKHSELLTTCP

>member
-1 MIIKSIRQCIAKNI
+1 MLFSK
-15 LQKEYGLFKL
+15 KEKGLFKL

-67 SDVKYI
+67 GDVKYI
-73 LTQGGILIALGISGL
+73 LTQGGILIALGVSGL

-126 KFGSSSLVTR
+126 RFGSSSLVTR

-215 ARESLGGSRV
+215 ARENLGGSRV
-225 IRAYAGECDEIERF
+225 IRAYAGEDDEIERF

-315 IYTRAGASADRI
+315 IYTRAGASAERI
-327 NEVLDTVS
+327 NEVLNTISTVS
-335 TVKDPE
+335 DPE
-341 DTNLDKEIIN
+341 PTNHDEEIIN
-351 VSNAEN
+351 DGNAEN
-357 PSKIGTTAELLAKNS
+357 PLKIGTTVDLSANNS
-372 EIAISANNAVNAISA
+372 EIAISANNGVNAIAS

-393 NAEKLPKI
+393 KAEKPPKI
-401 DTKYLVEF
+401 DTNELIEF
-409 DDVTFSY
+409 DNITFSY

-425 SFKLKRGELLG
+425 SFKLRRGELLG

-444 KSTLINLIPRFY
+444 KTTLINLIPRFY
-456 DVGKGEIFYCG
+456 DVGNGEIFYCG
-467 KNIKDFS
+467 KNIKDYR
-474 VKDLRSRI
+474 VKELRSRI

-496 ADNIRWGKRDA
+496 ADNIRWGKREA
-507 TDQEVKSAAKLA
+507 TDEEVKSAATLA

-527 MPSGYDSTVSS
+527 MPSGYDSAVSS

-601 IMDADNILVLSEGR
+601 IMDADNILVLSEGK
-615 VIGSGKHSELLATCP
+615 VIGSGKHGELLATCP

>member
-1 MIIKSIRQCIAKNI
+1 M
-15 LQKEYGLFKL
+15 
-25 TKYLKGYWGVSI
+25 SI

-46 AIFELIVPVI
+46 AIFELIVPII

-67 SDVKYI
+67 GDIKYI
-73 LTQGGILIALGISGL
+73 LTQGGILLALGISGL

-101 AQGFGTRLRRELYSH
+101 AQGFGTRLRRELYAH

-186 IGITLYFIMKK
+186 IGVTLYFIMKK

-225 IRAYAGECDEIERF
+225 IRAYAGEDDEIERF

-315 IYTRAGASADRI
+315 IYTRAGASAERI
-327 NEVLDTVS
+327 NEVLNTVS
-335 TVKDPE
+335 SVSDPE
-341 DTNLDKEIIN
+341 PTNSSEN
-351 VSNAEN
+351 VEGDNFKEN
-357 PSKIGTTAELLAKNS
+357 PLKIGTSTESQVNIPENTFTADIS
-372 EIAISANNAVNAISA
+372 ESILSA
-387 DNIDDI
+387 DNVQNLKVANDIDEI
-393 NAEKLPKI
+393 NTNEPLKI
-401 DTKYLVEF
+401 GTNCLVEF
-409 DDVTFSY
+409 KNVTFSY
-416 GGDPALSGV
+416 GGDPALSNV
-425 SFKLKRGELLG
+425 SFKLKQGELLG

-444 KSTLINLIPRFY
+444 KTTLINLIPRFY
-456 DVGKGEIFYCG
+456 DVGEGEIYYHG
-467 KNIKDFS
+467 NNIKDYKI
-474 VKDLRSRI
+474 KDLRSRI

-507 TDQEVKSAAKLA
+507 TDEEVKEASMLA

-527 MPSGYDSTVSS
+527 MSSGYDSTVSS

-585 RKLKLTAI
+585 RRLKLTAI

-601 IMDADNILVLSEGR
+601 IMDADNILVLSEGK
-615 VIGSGKHSELLATCP
+615 VLGSGKHNELLVNCP

-640 GGEEVACE
+640 GGEEVAYE

>member
-1 MIIKSIRQCIAKNI
+1 MLFSY
-15 LQKEYGLFKL
+15 KERRLFKL

-73 LTQGGILIALGISGL
+73 LTQGGILIALGVSGL

-126 KFGSSSLVTR
+126 RFGSSSLVTR

-327 NEVLDTVS
+327 NEVLGTVS

-341 DTNLDKEIIN
+341 EANLDKEIIN
-351 VSNAEN
+351 DGNAEN
-357 PSKIGTTAELLAKNS
+357 ASKIGTTAVLSAKNS
-372 EIAISANNAVNAISA
+372 EMAISANNAVNAISA

-456 DVGKGEIFYCG
+456 DVGKGEIFYSG

-507 TDQEVKSAAKLA
+507 TDQEVKSAATLA

-585 RKLKLTAI
+585 RKLNLTAI

-601 IMDADNILVLSEGR
+601 IMDADNILVLSEGK

>member
-1 MIIKSIRQCIAKNI
+1 M
-15 LQKEYGLFKL
+15 FKL

-67 SDVKYI
+67 GDVKYI
-73 LTQGGILIALGISGL
+73 LMQGGILIALGVSGL

-126 KFGSSSLVTR
+126 RFGSSSLVTR
-136 LTSDIYQAEKAVAM
+136 LTSDIYQTEKAVAM

-165 AVMAVIL
+165 AVMAIIL

-186 IGITLYFIMKK
+186 IGVTLYFIMKK

-202 KRNQEKLD
+202 KRNQERLD

-215 ARESLGGSRV
+215 ARENLGGSRV
-225 IRAYAGECDEIERF
+225 IRAYAGEDDEIDRF

-281 QVNVGDMSQ
+281 QVNIGDMSQ

-315 IYTRAGASADRI
+315 IYTRAGASAERI
-327 NEVLDTVS
+327 NEVLNTVS
-335 TVKDPE
+335 SVIDSETENSIDEVKDG
-341 DTNLDKEIIN
+341 NLT
-351 VSNAEN
+351 EN
-357 PSKIGTTAELLAKNS
+357 PL
-372 EIAISANNAVNAISA
+372 
-387 DNIDDI
+387 
-393 NAEKLPKI
+393 KI
-401 DTKYLVEF
+401 DTNCLVEF
-409 DDVTFSY
+409 NDVTFSY
-416 GGDPALSGV
+416 GGDPALSNV
-425 SFKLKRGELLG
+425 SFKLNQGELLG
-436 IIGGTGSG
+436 VIGGTGSG
-444 KSTLINLIPRFY
+444 KTTLINLIPRFY
-456 DVGKGEIFYCG
+456 DVAEGEIFYCD
-467 KNIKDFS
+467 KNIKDYS
-474 VKDLRSRI
+474 IKDLRSRI

-507 TDQEVKSAAKLA
+507 TDEEVKEASTLA
-519 LADEFVER
+519 LANEFVER
-527 MPSGYDSTVSS
+527 MPNGYDSTVSS

-544 GGQVQRLTIARALIR
+544 GGQVQRLTIARSLIR

-601 IMDADNILVLSEGR
+601 IMDADNILVLSEGKI
-615 VIGSGKHSELLATCP
+615 IGCGKHGELLHSCP

-640 GGEEVACE
+640 GGEEVPYE

>member
-1 MIIKSIRQCIAKNI
+1 M
-15 LQKEYGLFKL
+15 FKL

-67 SDVKYI
+67 GDVKYI
-73 LTQGGILIALGISGL
+73 LTQGGILVALGISGL

-215 ARESLGGSRV
+215 ARENLGGSRV
-225 IRAYAGECDEIERF
+225 IRAYAGEDDEIERF

-253 GKIAN
+253 GRIAN

-281 QVNVGDMSQ
+281 QVNAGDMSQ

-327 NEVLDTVS
+327 NEVLNTVS
-335 TVKDPE
+335 SVIDPE
-341 DTNLDKEIIN
+341 PIN
-351 VSNAEN
+351 FAEETINEDNAEY
-357 PSKIGTTAELLAKNS
+357 PSKIGTSSELLAINS
-372 EIAISANNAVNAISA
+372 ETTLSTNNAEIILTPNNSSEKKA
-387 DNIDDI
+387 DNP
-393 NAEKLPKI
+393 PKI
-401 DTKYLVEF
+401 DTKYLVEY

-444 KSTLINLIPRFY
+444 KTTLINLIPRFY
-456 DVGKGEIFYCG
+456 DVGNGNIFYCG
-467 KNIKDFS
+467 KNIKNYS

-496 ADNIRWGKRDA
+496 ANNIRWGKRDA
-507 TDQEVKSAAKLA
+507 TDEEVKSAAKLA

-527 MPSGYDSTVSS
+527 MPNGYDSTVSS

-585 RKLKLTAI
+585 RKLQLTAI

-601 IMDADNILVLSEGR
+601 IMDADNILVLSEGK

-640 GGEEVACE
+640 GGEEVAYE

>member
-1 MIIKSIRQCIAKNI
+1 M
-15 LQKEYGLFKL
+15 FKL

-73 LTQGGILIALGISGL
+73 LTQGGILIALGVSGL

-126 KFGSSSLVTR
+126 RFGSSSLVTR

-315 IYTRAGASADRI
+315 IYTRAGASAERI

-341 DTNLDKEIIN
+341 PKNLDKGIIN
-351 VSNAEN
+351 DGNAEN
-357 PSKIGTTAELLAKNS
+357 SSKIGINAELLANTD
-372 EIAISANNAVNAISA
+372 EIDVSANNAAKAISA
-387 DNIDDI
+387 DNINDI

-401 DTKYLVEF
+401 DTNYLVEF

-425 SFKLKRGELLG
+425 SFKLRRGELLG

-444 KSTLINLIPRFY
+444 KTTLINLIPRFY

-507 TDQEVKSAAKLA
+507 TDQEVKSAATLA

-585 RKLKLTAI
+585 RKLNLTAI

-615 VIGSGKHSELLATCP
+615 VIGSGKHGELLATCP

>member
-1 MIIKSIRQCIAKNI
+1 MLFSY
-15 LQKEYGLFKL
+15 KERRLFKL

-73 LTQGGILIALGISGL
+73 LTQGGILIALGVSGL

-126 KFGSSSLVTR
+126 RFGSSSLVTR

-315 IYTRAGASADRI
+315 IYTRAGASAERI
-327 NEVLDTVS
+327 NEVLGTVS

-357 PSKIGTTAELLAKNS
+357 PSKIGTTAELLANNS
-372 EIAISANNAVNAISA
+372 EIDIPANNAVNAISA

-409 DDVTFSY
+409 DDITFSY

-615 VIGSGKHSELLATCP
+615 VIGSGKHGELLATCP

>member
-1 MIIKSIRQCIAKNI
+1 M
-15 LQKEYGLFKL
+15 FKL

-73 LTQGGILIALGISGL
+73 LTQGGILIALGVSGL

-126 KFGSSSLVTR
+126 RFGSSSLVTR

-315 IYTRAGASADRI
+315 IYTRAGASAERI

-341 DTNLDKEIIN
+341 SKNLDKEIIN
-351 VSNAEN
+351 VGNAEN
-357 PSKIGTTAELLAKNS
+357 SSNIATNAELLANTD
-372 EIAISANNAVNAISA
+372 EIDVSANNAVKAISA
-387 DNIDDI
+387 DNINDT

-401 DTKYLVEF
+401 DTNYLVEF

-444 KSTLINLIPRFY
+444 KTTLINLIPRFY
-456 DVGKGEIFYCG
+456 DVGNGEIFYCG

-507 TDQEVKSAAKLA
+507 TDQEVKSAATLA

-585 RKLKLTAI
+585 RKLNLTAI

-615 VIGSGKHSELLATCP
+615 VIGSGKHGELLATCP

>member
-1 MIIKSIRQCIAKNI
+1 M
-15 LQKEYGLFKL
+15 FKL

-67 SDVKYI
+67 GDVKYI
-73 LTQGGILIALGISGL
+73 LTQGGILIALGVSGL

-126 KFGSSSLVTR
+126 RFGSSSLVTR
-136 LTSDIYQAEKAVAM
+136 LTSDIYQTEKAVAM

-186 IGITLYFIMKK
+186 IGVTLYFIMKK

-202 KRNQEKLD
+202 KRNQERLD

-215 ARESLGGSRV
+215 ARENLGGSRV
-225 IRAYAGECDEIERF
+225 IRAYAGEDDEIERF

-281 QVNVGDMSQ
+281 QVNIGDMSQ

-315 IYTRAGASADRI
+315 IYTRAGASAERI
-327 NEVLDTVS
+327 NDVLNTVS
-335 TVKDPE
+335 SVIDSETANNSDIVKD
-341 DTNLDKEIIN
+341 DSLK
-351 VSNAEN
+351 EN
-357 PSKIGTTAELLAKNS
+357 PSKI
-372 EIAISANNAVNAISA
+372 
-387 DNIDDI
+387 
-393 NAEKLPKI
+393 
-401 DTKYLVEF
+401 DTNCLVEF
-409 DDVTFSY
+409 NDVTFSY
-416 GGDPALSGV
+416 GGDPALSNV
-425 SFKLKRGELLG
+425 SFKLNQGELLG
-436 IIGGTGSG
+436 VIGGTGSG
-444 KSTLINLIPRFY
+444 KTTLINLIPRFY
-456 DVGKGEIFYCG
+456 DVAEGEIFYCD
-467 KNIKDFS
+467 KNIKDYS
-474 VKDLRSRI
+474 IKDLRSRI

-496 ADNIRWGKRDA
+496 ADNIKWGKRDA
-507 TDQEVKSAAKLA
+507 TDEEVKEASTLA
-519 LADEFVER
+519 LANEFVER
-527 MPSGYDSTVSS
+527 MPNGYDSTVSS

-601 IMDADNILVLSEGR
+601 IMDADNILVLSEGKI
-615 VIGSGKHSELLATCP
+615 IGCGKHGELLHSCP

-640 GGEEVACE
+640 GGEEVTYE

>member
-1 MIIKSIRQCIAKNI
+1 M
-15 LQKEYGLFKL
+15 FKL

-37 IGAIFKLSE
+37 IGAVFKLSE
-46 AIFELIVPVI
+46 AIFELIVPII

-67 SDVKYI
+67 GDIKYI
-73 LTQGGILIALGISGL
+73 LTQGGILLALGVSGL

-210 SLNSI
+210 ALNSI

-225 IRAYAGECDEIERF
+225 IRAYAGEDDEIERF

-315 IYTRAGASADRI
+315 IYTRAGASAERI
-327 NEVLDTVS
+327 NEVLNTVS
-335 TVKDPE
+335 SVSDPE
-341 DTNLDKEIIN
+341 PAN
-351 VSNAEN
+351 VSDNAEGDNFKEN
-357 PSKIGTTAELLAKNS
+357 PLKIGTSAES
-372 EIAISANNAVNAISA
+372 QVSIPESIFSA
-387 DNIDDI
+387 DNCENILSVDKVQNLKVANDIDEI
-393 NAEKLPKI
+393 NTNKPLKI
-401 DTKYLVEF
+401 DTNCLVEF
-409 DDVTFSY
+409 NNVTFSY
-416 GGDPALSGV
+416 GGDPALSNV
-425 SFKLKRGELLG
+425 SFKLKQGELLG

-444 KSTLINLIPRFY
+444 KTTLINLIPRFY
-456 DVGKGEIFYCG
+456 DVADGEIYYHG
-467 KNIKDFS
+467 NNIKDYKA
-474 VKDLRSRI
+474 KDLRSRI

-507 TDQEVKSAAKLA
+507 TDEEVKEASRLA

-601 IMDADNILVLSEGR
+601 IMDADNILVLADGN
-615 VIGSGKHSELLATCP
+615 VIGSGKHNELLATCP

-640 GGEEVACE
+640 GGEEVAYE

>member
-1 MIIKSIRQCIAKNI
+1 M
-15 LQKEYGLFKL
+15 FKL

-56 MADIIDTGIAN
+56 MADIIDTGIATG
-67 SDVKYI
+67 DVKYI
-73 LTQGGILIALGISGL
+73 LTQGGILIALGVSGL

-126 KFGSSSLVTR
+126 RFGSSSLVTR

-172 NWKLSIIFLIIAPV
+172 NWKLSIIFLIIAPI

-327 NEVLDTVS
+327 NEVLGTVS

-341 DTNLDKEIIN
+341 DIKLNEEIIN
-351 VSNAEN
+351 DGNAEN
-357 PSKIGTTAELLAKNS
+357 SSKIGTNAELLANKS
-372 EIAISANNAVNAISA
+372 EIAISANNGVNAISL
-387 DNIDDI
+387 DNIDGTI
-393 NAEKLPKI
+393 AENASNI
-401 DTKYLVEF
+401 DTNYLVEF

-467 KNIKDFS
+467 KNIKNYS

-507 TDQEVKSAAKLA
+507 TDQEIKSAATLA

-585 RKLKLTAI
+585 RKLNLTAI

-615 VIGSGKHSELLATCP
+615 VIGNGKHSELLTTCP

>member
-1 MIIKSIRQCIAKNI
+1 M
-15 LQKEYGLFKL
+15 
-25 TKYLKGYWGVSI
+25 SI

-56 MADIIDTGIAN
+56 MADIIDTGIATG
-67 SDVKYI
+67 DVKYI
-73 LTQGGILIALGISGL
+73 LTQGGILIALGVSGL

-126 KFGSSSLVTR
+126 RFGSSSLVTR

-165 AVMAVIL
+165 AMMAVIL
-172 NWKLSIIFLIIAPV
+172 NWKLSIIFLIIAPI

-225 IRAYAGECDEIERF
+225 IRAYAGEDDEIERF

-327 NEVLDTVS
+327 NEVLGTVS

-341 DTNLDKEIIN
+341 DINLNEEIIN
-351 VSNAEN
+351 DGNAEN
-357 PSKIGTTAELLAKNS
+357 SSKIGTNAELLANKS
-372 EIAISANNAVNAISA
+372 EIGISANNGVNAISL
-387 DNIDDI
+387 DNIDGTI
-393 NAEKLPKI
+393 AENASNI
-401 DTKYLVEF
+401 DTNYLVEF

-467 KNIKDFS
+467 KNIKNYS
-474 VKDLRSRI
+474 VKELRSRI

-507 TDQEVKSAAKLA
+507 TDQEIKSAATLA

-527 MPSGYDSTVSS
+527 MPSGYESTVSS

-585 RKLKLTAI
+585 RKLNLTAI

-615 VIGSGKHSELLATCP
+615 VIGNGKHSELLTTCP

>member
-1 MIIKSIRQCIAKNI
+1 M
-15 LQKEYGLFKL
+15 FKL

-56 MADIIDTGIAN
+56 MADIIDTGIATG
-67 SDVKYI
+67 DVKYI
-73 LTQGGILIALGISGL
+73 LTQGGILIALGVSGL

-126 KFGSSSLVTR
+126 RFGSSSLVTR

-172 NWKLSIIFLIIAPV
+172 NWKLSIIFLIIAPI

-225 IRAYAGECDEIERF
+225 IRAYAGEDDEIERF

-327 NEVLDTVS
+327 NEVLGTVS

-341 DTNLDKEIIN
+341 DINLNEEIIN
-351 VSNAEN
+351 DGNAEN
-357 PSKIGTTAELLAKNS
+357 SSKIDTNAELLANKS
-372 EIAISANNAVNAISA
+372 EIAISANNGVNAISL
-387 DNIDDI
+387 DNIDGTI
-393 NAEKLPKI
+393 AKNASNI
-401 DTKYLVEF
+401 DTNYLVEF

-467 KNIKDFS
+467 KNIKNYS
-474 VKDLRSRI
+474 VKELRSRI

-507 TDQEVKSAAKLA
+507 TDQEVKSAATLA

-527 MPSGYDSTVSS
+527 MPGGYDSTVSS

-585 RKLKLTAI
+585 RKLNLTAI

-615 VIGSGKHSELLATCP
+615 VIGNGKHGELLTTCP

>member
-1 MIIKSIRQCIAKNI
+1 M
-15 LQKEYGLFKL
+15 FKL

-67 SDVKYI
+67 GDVKYI
-73 LTQGGILIALGISGL
+73 LTQGGILIALGVSGL

-126 KFGSSSLVTR
+126 RFGSSSLVTR
-136 LTSDIYQAEKAVAM
+136 LTSDIYQTEKAVAM

-186 IGITLYFIMKK
+186 IGVTLYFIMKK

-202 KRNQEKLD
+202 KRNQERLD

-215 ARESLGGSRV
+215 ARENLGGSRV
-225 IRAYAGECDEIERF
+225 IRAYAGEDDEIERF

-281 QVNVGDMSQ
+281 QVNIGDMSQ

-315 IYTRAGASADRI
+315 IYTRAGASAERI

-335 TVKDPE
+335 SVIDSKTANDSDIVKD
-341 DTNLDKEIIN
+341 DSLK
-351 VSNAEN
+351 EN
-357 PSKIGTTAELLAKNS
+357 PSKIDTSAEIQDNISDSTLLA
-372 EIAISANNAVNAISA
+372 
-387 DNIDDI
+387 D
-393 NAEKLPKI
+393 NAEALISTNDLIGEKPLKI
-401 DTKYLVEF
+401 GTNSLIEF
-409 DDVTFSY
+409 NNVTFSY
-416 GGDPALSGV
+416 GGDSALTDIN
-425 SFKLKRGELLG
+425 FKLNQGELLG
-436 IIGGTGSG
+436 VIGGTGSG
-444 KSTLINLIPRFY
+444 KTTLINLIPRFY
-456 DVGKGEIFYCG
+456 DVAEGEIFYSG
-467 KNIKDFS
+467 KNIKDCS
-474 VKDLRSRI
+474 IKDLRSRI

-496 ADNIRWGKRDA
+496 ADNIKWGKRDA
-507 TDQEVKSAAKLA
+507 TDEEVKEASTLA
-519 LADEFVER
+519 LANEFVER
-527 MPSGYDSTVSS
+527 MPNGYDSTVSS

-601 IMDADNILVLSEGR
+601 IMDADNILVLSEGKI
-615 VIGSGKHSELLATCP
+615 IGCGKHGELLHSCP

-640 GGEEVACE
+640 GGEEVTYE

>member
-1 MIIKSIRQCIAKNI
+1 M
-15 LQKEYGLFKL
+15 FKL

-67 SDVKYI
+67 GDVKYI

-126 KFGSSSLVTR
+126 RFGSSSLVTR

-172 NWKLSIIFLIIAPV
+172 NWKLSIIFLIIAPI

-225 IRAYAGECDEIERF
+225 IRAYAGESDEIERF

-327 NEVLDTVS
+327 NEVLGTVS

-341 DTNLDKEIIN
+341 DINLNEEIIN
-351 VSNAEN
+351 DGNAEN
-357 PSKIGTTAELLAKNS
+357 SSKIGTTAELLANKS
-372 EIAISANNAVNAISA
+372 EIAISANNGVNAISL
-387 DNIDDI
+387 DNIDGTI
-393 NAEKLPKI
+393 AKNASNI
-401 DTKYLVEF
+401 DTNYLVEF

-467 KNIKDFS
+467 KNIKNYS
-474 VKDLRSRI
+474 VKELRTRI

-507 TDQEVKSAAKLA
+507 TDQEVKSAATLA

-585 RKLKLTAI
+585 RKLNLTAI

-615 VIGSGKHSELLATCP
+615 VIGNGKHSELLTTCP